1 MIIENEN
8 NKITVRLSKKDLE
21 VYDIDFFNINFK
33 SKKAKELLEEWL
45 FIAGVNFDIYDN
57 NFMVNTSSVKDEYII
72 EIILFYKQKLKR
84 YRIKSKRRKIK
95 TNNPEHIFLIER
107 EKDMEKLI
115 EQIDNI
121 YPKLKYK
128 IYLMGDKQY
137 IIICLNYIFLNLKKL
152 LSEYAVS
159 LGHNKITCALIKEYG
174 KVQN

>member
-57 NFMVNTSSVKDEYII
+57 NFMVNTSSVKDEYVI

-84 YRIKSKRRKIK
+84 GSALPHASRLWKKHGERR
-95 TNNPEHIFLIER
+95 
-107 EKDMEKLI
+107 
-115 EQIDNI
+115 
-121 YPKLKYK
+121 
-128 IYLMGDKQY
+128 
-137 IIICLNYIFLNLKKL
+137 
-152 LSEYAVS
+152 
-159 LGHNKITCALIKEYG
+159 
-174 KVQN
+174 

>member
-57 NFMVNTSSVKDEYII
+57 NFMVNTSSVKDEYVI
-72 EIILFYKQKLKR
+72 EIILFYKQKLKKFK
-84 YRIKSKRRKIK
+84 IQNKRHEK
-95 TNNPEHIFLIER
+95 TNKSEHIFFIEK
-107 EKDMEKLI
+107 EKDMAKLI
-115 EQIDNI
+115 EQIDKI

-128 IYLMGDKQY
+128 IYSMGNKQY

>member
-45 FIAGVNFDIYDN
+45 FIAGVNFDIYNN

-72 EIILFYKQKLKR
+72 EIILFYKQKLKKFK
-84 YRIKSKRRKIK
+84 IQNKRHEK
-95 TNNPEHIFLIER
+95 TNKFEHIFFIEK
-107 EKDMEKLI
+107 EKDMAKLI
-115 EQIDNI
+115 KQIDKI

-128 IYLMGDKQY
+128 IYLIGNNQY
-137 IIICLNYIFLNLKKL
+137 IIIYLNYIFLNLKKL

-174 KVQN
+174 QIKD